1 MDRRLPL
8 LVRKE
13 GKARDN
19 LKLNVKSYFLASKMC
34 ENSQVLRITENEPV
48 CYLSSLHY
56 VVEKII

>member
-13 GKARDN
+13 GKACDN
-19 LKLNVKSYFLASKMC
+19 LKLSYFLASKMC
-34 ENSQVLRITENEPV
+34 ENSQVLHITENEPV